1 MQLQQIAR
9 TRGPLTTPKAFR
21 RPTGTHAIIVSLLL
35 ADLAGMLFWLFVG
48 ALIGPLGW
56 WLVQEFVFLLHHS
69 LLLDIWIVLMLACF
83 ASGTLWQYVL
93 KKQEENGWGCAG
105 SLIILLITVFLLLFF
120 LKPTWLTIPAP
131 VIPVTQP
138 PSFPWPLR
146 FSIVGAAITIG
157 LSILAHLAIIRRTHH
172 EAAEHSLSL
181 SRAHPHGSLWSLL
194 EQAYPLYRQGL
205 ARFNQPPMKPL
216 KTPPTFFYYAKVSEP
231 DPHAN
236 PERDLYWIGNELI
249 ICQTHLGP
257 KPEQAAIWL
266 PLIARLLHDYNSPFM
281 LVERLFRLAHLSES
295 SR

>member
-1 MQLQQIAR
+1 M
-9 TRGPLTTPKAFR
+9 RGPLSIPKAFR
-21 RPTGTHAIIVSLLL
+21 RPTGAQAILVSLLL
-35 ADLAGMLFWLFVG
+35 GDLAGILFWLFVG
-48 ALIGPLGW
+48 AIIGPMVW

-83 ASGTLWQYVL
+83 AIGTLRQYVL
-93 KKQEENGWGCAG
+93 KEQEENGWGCAG
-105 SLIILLITVFLLLFF
+105 SLIILLITTFLLLFF
-120 LKPTWLTIPAP
+120 LKPAWLTIPTPA
-131 VIPVTQP
+131 IPASRP
-138 PSFPWPLR
+138 PLFPWPLQ
-146 FSIVGAAITIG
+146 FSTVGAAITTG